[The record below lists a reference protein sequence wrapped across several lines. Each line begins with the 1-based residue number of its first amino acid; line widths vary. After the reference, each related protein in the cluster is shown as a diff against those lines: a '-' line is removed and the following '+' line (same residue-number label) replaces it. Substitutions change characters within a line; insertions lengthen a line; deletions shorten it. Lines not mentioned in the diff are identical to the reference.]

1 MGIHLI
7 RTRVGRA
14 VILLGATALLA
25 ACEDGQGFDFL
36 KKKDTDSA
44 ASAPAEGG
52 LGSANLIEREVEAP
66 DVFQA
71 NEDGLWDGRP
81 SLGGVWVAYPGVKDP
96 ERVVIRNL
104 SNNKTVI
111 GALFR
116 RERDNPGPKLQLS
129 SDAAES
135 LGLIAG
141 QPTRMSVVALRTET
155 VPVAQPAAS
164 APISDPEGSEALP
177 APDAIEAQSLD
188 PIAKAEA
195 AIAKSEALAPG
206 TTEAPLPRE
215 TVTTAAAA
223 ATPAPAPTR
232 KTSSLAKPF
241 IQIGIFSVKA
251 NADNTATSLRG
262 SGILPTVKKGSSQGK
277 TFHRVI
283 VGPATSSAERATLLK
298 KVKALGFNDAYF
310 VTN

>member
-1 MGIHLI
+1 MGHQQTM
-7 RTRVGRA
+7 TRAWRIA
-14 VILLGATALLA
+14 ILLGATAALA
-25 ACEDGQGFDFL
+25 ACEEGQGFDFL
-36 KKKDTDSA
+36 KKKDTGEEVA
-44 ASAPAEGG
+44 AVETTGVEAAGTV
-52 LGSANLIEREVEAP
+52 EREVEAP

-129 SDAAES
+129 SDAAQT
-135 LGLIAG
+135 LDMIAG
-141 QPTRMSVVALRTET
+141 QPTKMSVVALRTEA
-155 VPVAQPAAS
+155 VPVAQPA
-164 APISDPEGSEALP
+164 ISKPAGSESLP
-177 APDAIEAQSLD
+177 APDSIEAQPLD
-188 PIAKAEA
+188 PIDKAKAA
-195 AIAKSEALAPG
+195 LDKTAKP
-206 TTEAPLPRE
+206 
-215 TVTTAAAA
+215 A
-223 ATPAPAPTR
+223 ATAPAAAPAPKPAQVAAAPAR
-232 KTSSLAKPF
+232 KSSSLSKPF

-262 SGILPTVKKGSSQGK
+262 IGILPSVKQGSSQGK
-277 TFHRVI
+277 KFWRVV
-283 VGPATSSAERATLLK
+283 VGPSGSSSERATLLK
-298 KVKALGFNDAYF
+298 KVKDLGFNDAYF

>member
-1 MGIHLI
+1 MGHQPTM
-7 RTRVGRA
+7 TRAWRLA
-14 VILLGATALLA
+14 VLLSATTALA

-36 KKKDTDSA
+36 KKKETTEVSA
-44 ASAPAEGG
+44 DGADATGDVQT
-52 LGSANLIEREVEAP
+52 IEREVEAP

-81 SLGGVWVAYPGVKDP
+81 SLGGVWVAYPGVKAP

-104 SNNKTVI
+104 ANNKTVI

-129 SDAAES
+129 SDAAQT

-141 QPTRMSVVALRTET
+141 QPTKMSVVALRTEA
-155 VPVAQPAAS
+155 VPVAQPAVSGPSGA
-164 APISDPEGSEALP
+164 DTLP
-177 APDAIEAQSLD
+177 APDAIEAQTLD
-188 PIAKAEA
+188 PIDKAKA
-195 AIAKSEALAPG
+195 ALDKADAMPAP
-206 TTEAPLPRE
+206 
-215 TVTTAAAA
+215 VAAAPA
-223 ATPAPAPTR
+223 PKPAPAAAPAR
-232 KTSSLAKPF
+232 KSSSSLSKPY

-262 SGILPTVKKGSSQGK
+262 IGILPEVKQGTSQGK
-277 TFHRVI
+277 KFWRVV
-283 VGPATSSAERATLLK
+283 VGPSGSSSERATLLK
-298 KVKALGFNDAYF
+298 KVKELGFNDAYF